1 MFWLFFIP
9 GMVTNRI
16 GLHSVSLPI
25 NHKIYNFRGKKIS
38 QVMKKR
44 ENLYQKTDK
53 GGLNVSVPMMIK
65 TQVVIGWIKL

>member
-1 MFWLFFIP
+1 M
-9 GMVTNRI
+9 
-16 GLHSVSLPI
+16 SLPI

-53 GGLNVSVPMMIK
+53 GGINVSVPMMIK
-65 TQVVIGWIKL
+65 TQVVIG